1 MCHHKAPHRTW
12 EPSSKHF
19 TMYDDIDIPEP
30 RTLWDDHEGRAD
42 VVKAM
47 EIRIMDLDPI
57 IDLKAL
63 VPQVCPNEMTSA
75 GDISG
80 TSRTTSE

>member
-1 MCHHKAPHRTW
+1 M

-19 TMYDDIDIPEP
+19 TMYDDVDIPEP
-30 RTLWDDHEGRAD
+30 STLLDDHEGRAE

-47 EIRIMDLDPI
+47 EMRIMDLDPI

-63 VPQVCPNEMTSA
+63 VPT
-75 GDISG
+75 GL
-80 TSRTTSE
+80 SE